1 MYKVIEYFTD
11 LQDRSRKYHAGDTFP
26 REGLIVSKERL
37 EELSTDKNRRGIPL
51 IEKVDETEE
60 QPTEQPTEETEEQ
73 TEEQPEAP
81 KKRGR
86 KRNADVGADS

>member
-11 LQDRSRKYHAGDTFP
+11 LQDKSHKYYAGDEFP
-26 REGLIVSKERL
+26 REGLTVSAERL
-37 EELSTDKNRRGIPL
+37 EELSTDKNRRGTPL

-60 QPTEQPTEETEEQ
+60 QP

-86 KRNADVGADS
+86 KRNADVGANS

>member
-11 LQDRSRKYHAGDTFP
+11 LQDKSHKYYAGDEFP
-26 REGLIVSKERL
+26 REGLTVSAERL

-51 IEKVDETEE
+51 IEKVEEE
-60 QPTEQPTEETEEQ
+60 QTEETEEQ

>member
-11 LQDRSRKYHAGDTFP
+11 LQDKSHKYYAGDEFP
-26 REGLIVSKERL
+26 RKGLTVSAERL

-60 QPTEQPTEETEEQ
+60 QPTEDQ

>member
-11 LQDRSRKYHAGDTFP
+11 LQDRSRKYYVGDTFP
-26 REGLIVSKERL
+26 REGLTVSKKRL

-51 IEKVDETEE
+51 IEKVDETE
-60 QPTEQPTEETEEQ
+60 EQPTEETEEQ